1 MSNDNLHRQ
10 IESMTVGPDDTFRF
24 HCDQCGGCCTHRE
37 DIILSPMDIFRISK
51 ELKMTPADFYKQYCV
66 FNIGDHT
73 RMPIV
78 RLASVGK
85 DQRCILLKNSKCSV
99 HKVKPA
105 VCAMFPLGRYIALD
119 KGDYTK
125 EAIANS
131 KVQYLM
137 QPLDCGD
144 DSEEHTV
151 REWLNG
157 FDIHLEDEAFI
168 KWHQTIAQYEKKI
181 RQLEKTQDMMTMMEI
196 WQIIRVILYL
206 AYDTSK
212 EFLPQF
218 EFNSEKLL
226 KLLDDIPALKRMVYH
241 GR

>member
-1 MSNDNLHRQ
+1 MYEDMIQS
-10 IESMTVGPDDTFRF
+10 IESMTIGLDDTFRF
-24 HCDQCGGCCTHRE
+24 HCDQCGKCCTHRE
-37 DIILSPMDIFRISK
+37 DIILSPMDIFRMSK
-51 ELKMTPADFYKQYCV
+51 ELNISTAEFYKEYCV
-66 FNIGDHT
+66 FNIGEHT

-78 RLASVGK
+78 RLASRGK
-85 DQRCILLKNSKCSV
+85 DQHCVLLNNRKCSL

-105 VCAMFPLGRYIALD
+105 VCAMYPLGRYIALD

-125 EAIANS
+125 EGIANR

-151 REWLNG
+151 REWLSG
-157 FDIHLEDEAFI
+157 FDINLEDACFVR
-168 KWHQTIAQYEKKI
+168 WHQTIAQYEKKI
-181 RQLEKTQDMMTMMEI
+181 KQLEKTQDMMTMMEI
-196 WQIIRVILYL
+196 WNIIRVILYL
-206 AYDTSK
+206 AYDTSM

-218 EFNSEKLL
+218 EYNAEKLL
-226 KLLDDIPALKRMVYH
+226 MLLDDIPALKRMIYH

>member
-1 MSNDNLHRQ
+1 MSREDFFQ
-10 IESMTVGPDDTFRF
+10 EIESMTVEMDDTFRF
-24 HCDQCGGCCTHRE
+24 HCNQCGRCCINRE
-37 DIILSPMDIFRISK
+37 DIILSPMDIFRMSK
-51 ELKMTPADFYKQYCV
+51 ELRITPAEFYKQYCV

-85 DQRCILLKNSKCSV
+85 DQRCVLLKNCKCSV

-119 KGDYTK
+119 KGDYSK
-125 EAIANS
+125 EGIANS

-144 DSEEHTV
+144 DSEEQTV
-151 REWLNG
+151 REWLSC
-157 FDIHLEDEAFI
+157 FDINLEDVCFVL
-168 KWHQTIAQYEKKI
+168 WHQTIAQYESKIKKQE
-181 RQLEKTQDMMTMMEI
+181 RVQDMMTMMEI

-218 EFNSEKLL
+218 EFNSEELL
-226 KLLDDIPALKRMVYH
+226 KLLDDIPALKRMLYH

>member
-1 MSNDNLHRQ
+1 MYEEMIKN
-10 IESMTVGPDDTFRF
+10 IENSTVGLDDTFRF
-24 HCDQCGGCCTHRE
+24 HCDQCGKCCINRE
-37 DIILSPMDIFRISK
+37 DIILSPMDIFRMSK
-51 ELKMTPADFYKQYCV
+51 ELKITPTEFYRKYCV
-66 FNIGDHT
+66 YNIGSYT

-78 RLASVGK
+78 RLASVGR
-85 DQRCILLKNSKCSV
+85 DNRCILLKNAKCSV

-105 VCAMFPLGRYIALD
+105 VCAMYPLGRYIALD
-119 KGDYTK
+119 KSDYTK
-125 EAIANS
+125 EGIARS
-131 KVQYLM
+131 KVQYLL

-151 REWLNG
+151 RDWLGG
-157 FDIHLEDEAFI
+157 FDIQLEDEAFV
-168 KWHQTIAQYEKKI
+168 KWHQTIAQYETKI
-181 RQLEKTQDMMTMMEI
+181 KELEKKEDMMTMMEI

-206 AYDTSK
+206 AYDTSN

-226 KLLDDIPALKRMVYH
+226 ELLDDIPTLKRVVYH

>member
-1 MSNDNLHRQ
+1 MSRENMFNK

-24 HCDQCGGCCTHRE
+24 HCDQCGRCCINRE
-37 DIILSPMDIFRISK
+37 DIILSPMDIFRMSK
-51 ELKMTPADFYKQYCV
+51 ELKMTPAEFYKQYCV

-73 RMPIV
+73 RVPIV

-85 DQRCILLKNSKCSV
+85 DQCCVFLKNCKCSV

-119 KGDYTK
+119 KSDYSK
-125 EAIANS
+125 EGIANS
-131 KVQYLM
+131 KVQYLL
-137 QPLDCGD
+137 QPFDCGD
-144 DSEEHTV
+144 TSEVHTV
-151 REWLNG
+151 HDWLSG
-157 FDIHLEDEAFI
+157 FDINLEDETFI
-168 KWHQTIAQYEKKI
+168 KWHQTIAQFESKIKDLEKK
-181 RQLEKTQDMMTMMEI
+181 QDMMTMMEI

-212 EFLPQF
+212 EFLTQF
-218 EFNSEKLL
+218 EYNSEKLL
-226 KLLDDIPALKRMVYH
+226 MLLDDIPALKRMVRH